1 MVKPQVDR
9 YTTGLTKVTVIQEMK
24 VVKERIEI
32 SIPR

>member
-1 MVKPQVDR
+1 MVKPQLDP
-9 YTTGLTKVTVIQEMK
+9 YTTGLTKVRVIQEMK

>member
-9 YTTGLTKVTVIQEMK
+9 YTTGLTKVRVIQEMK